1 MKDDKKS
8 IVNEALV
15 EYKEILEAAGQIAKN
30 KLAADLPEK
39 FENLLKEELLE
50 KKKSKK
56 ELVSSNEVDDK
67 EIIKEENDKAVMKNK
82 EKETKNVVNED
93 VNNVP
98 FTSDAKT
105 VAEEFDVTGLG
116 DGSENGEEYLTLDEI
131 ERELDSYDIPSNDG
145 EENTE
150 TAGEETAEHEFGG
163 EEFGVDDEPAD
174 EAGDVKAQLLDLK
187 LKLDGLINSLGG
199 EEESGEEPFAAE
211 EEPEN
216 EFGSEENEPIDE
228 NDFPSDEEIN
238 AVLNGNN
245 DEIEESH
252 GVAYPTR
259 RNATGRHTPNND
271 YLSTPEL
278 DQQPYLSENKKLNGL
293 IKENK
298 SLTKKVNDLAK
309 NKKETDVLVEKYKV
323 VLNKYRTQLNEMAI
337 FNTNLAH
344 VNNLLVNEE
353 FALSQTDKVNII
365 NGFKSVK
372 TINESEEKYK
382 SLINDFKN
390 NKTNIV
396 ESIESKVVDSIQPSS
411 MSIVE
416 KTVYSNDSHM
426 NKIKRIIEKVEH
438 RDKKI
443 IKN

>member
-82 EKETKNVVNED
+82 EKETKNVVNEG

-163 EEFGVDDEPAD
+163 EEFGVEDEPAD

-228 NDFPSDEEIN
+228 NDFPSDEEID

-382 SLINDFKN
+382 SLINDFKS

>member
-163 EEFGVDDEPAD
+163 EEFGVNDEPAD